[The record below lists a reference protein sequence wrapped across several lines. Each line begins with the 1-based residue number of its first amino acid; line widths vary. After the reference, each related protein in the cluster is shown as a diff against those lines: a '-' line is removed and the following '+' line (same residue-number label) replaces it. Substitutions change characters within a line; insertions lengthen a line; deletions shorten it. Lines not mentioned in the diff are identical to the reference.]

1 MTKIPG
7 ITNSTREER
16 LAFVQEQWQCLNHC
30 PSCGKCRILKGKDVE
45 KLYAEYIE
53 GRREYM
59 EITKEIRER

>member
-7 ITNSTREER
+7 ITNSTHEER

-30 PSCGKCRILKGKDVE
+30 PSCGKCRVLKGKDAE

>member
-30 PSCGKCRILKGKDVE
+30 SSCGKCRILKGKDAE

-59 EITKEIRER
+59 EITKEIRLR

>member
-30 PSCGKCRILKGKDVE
+30 PSCGKCRILKGKDAE

-53 GRREYM
+53 GRCEYM
-59 EITKEIRER
+59 EITKEIRLR